1 MALTLL
7 HSCTLKFLAKN
18 SCYIRILYVEV
29 AFLLLLKQ
37 ASGFSISLGDFR
49 EAPGG
54 PSIIKTSNCF
64 SHKMQ
69 FVQVDDTIVQIY
81 PRVGEVWALHR
92 KVRKRDNS
100 EKLKSIDNPGF
111 RLVVI
116 SSECG
121 RGQPSEIR
129 VLKKRTGYRTLW
141 EPGYQPGPLPLEY
154 IHLFS
159 HKVPAYKL
167 SDKDFPDLMGL
178 DCWDIDAAAIPTC
191 QSFVT

>member
-1 MALTLL
+1 M
-7 HSCTLKFLAKN
+7 
-18 SCYIRILYVEV
+18 
-29 AFLLLLKQ
+29 Q
-37 ASGFSISLGDFR
+37 ASCFSISLGDFR

-54 PSIIKTSNCF
+54 PSIIKTANCF
-64 SHKMQ
+64 SHKMHY
-69 FVQVDDTIVQIY
+69 VQLNETIVQIY

-92 KVRKRDNS
+92 KVRKRENS
-100 EKLKSIDNPGF
+100 EKSKSGDNPSF

-167 SDKDFPDLMGL
+167 RDKDFPDLMGL
-178 DCWDIDAAAIPTC
+178 DCWDIDAAAIPMC